1 MRLAV
6 AVRLAFVLYAVVE
19 VALFVLV
26 GQWLGG
32 GALFLWILATGAVGV
47 VLIRRE
53 GMRAVETMRV
63 AMRERRAPEPS
74 VPDRGFVAVGAL
86 LLILPG
92 ILTDVAGLIM
102 VTPASR
108 PIARWLLAG
117 LGSGLVSRAGGVT
130 GGPLTGPA
138 PKPTEGPIIRGEV
151 IDSRDDPAR

>member
-6 AVRLAFVLYAVVE
+6 AVRLAFVLYAAVE

-32 GALFLWILATGAVGV
+32 GALFLWILATAAVGV

-117 LGSGLVSRAGGVT
+117 LGAGLVGRAGGVT
-130 GGPLTGPA
+130 GGPLTGPV

-151 IDSRDDPAR
+151 LDSRDDPAH

>member
-6 AVRLAFVLYAVVE
+6 AVRLAFVLYAAVE

-32 GALFLWILATGAVGV
+32 GALFLWILATAAVGV

-63 AMRERRAPEPS
+63 AMRERRAPEPA

-117 LGSGLVSRAGGVT
+117 LGAGLVSRAGEVT
-130 GGPLTGPA
+130 GGPLSGPV

-151 IDSRDDPAR
+151 LDSRDDPAH

>member
-6 AVRLAFVLYAVVE
+6 AARLAFVLYAAVE

-32 GALFLWILATGAVGV
+32 GALFLWILATAAVGV

-74 VPDRGFVAVGAL
+74 VPDRGFVTVGAL

-117 LGSGLVSRAGGVT
+117 LGAGLVSRAGEVT
-130 GGPLTGPA
+130 GGPLTGPV

-151 IDSRDDPAR
+151 LDSRDDPAH

>member
-1 MRLAV
+1 MSLAV
-6 AVRLAFVLYAVVE
+6 AVRLAFVLYAAVE
-19 VALFVLV
+19 VVLFVLV

-32 GALFLWILATGAVGV
+32 GALFLWILATAAVGV
-47 VLIRRE
+47 VLMRRE

-74 VPDRGFVAVGAL
+74 VPDRGFVAVGAF

-117 LGSGLVSRAGGVT
+117 LGAGLVGRAGGVT
-130 GGPLTGPA
+130 GGPLTGPV

-151 IDSRDDPAR
+151 LDSRDDSAH

>member
-6 AVRLAFVLYAVVE
+6 AVRLALVLYAAVE

-32 GALFLWILATGAVGV
+32 GALFLWILATAAVGV

-63 AMRERRAPEPS
+63 AMRERQAPEPS
-74 VPDRGFVAVGAL
+74 VPDRGFVAFGAL

-117 LGSGLVSRAGGVT
+117 LGAGLVSRAGEVT
-130 GGPLTGPA
+130 GGPLTGPV
-138 PKPTEGPIIRGEV
+138 PKPTQGPIIRGEV
-151 IDSRDDPAR
+151 LDSRDDPGH

>member
-6 AVRLAFVLYAVVE
+6 AVRLAFVLYAAVE
-19 VALFVLV
+19 VVLFVLV

-32 GALFLWILATGAVGV
+32 GALFLWILATAAVGV
-47 VLIRRE
+47 VLMRRE

-74 VPDRGFVAVGAL
+74 VPDRGFVAVGAF

-117 LGSGLVSRAGGVT
+117 LGAGLVGQAA
-130 GGPLTGPA
+130 GGPLTGPV

-151 IDSRDDPAR
+151 LDSRDDPAH

>member
-6 AVRLAFVLYAVVE
+6 AVRLAFVLYAAVE

-32 GALFLWILATGAVGV
+32 GELFLWILATAAVGV

-117 LGSGLVSRAGGVT
+117 LGAGLVSRAGEVT
-130 GGPLTGPA
+130 GGPLSGPV

-151 IDSRDDPAR
+151 LDSRDDPAH

>member
-1 MRLAV
+1 MRPAV
-6 AVRLAFVLYAVVE
+6 LVRLAFVLYAAAE

-32 GALFLWILATGAVGV
+32 GALFLWILATAAVGA

-92 ILTDVAGLIM
+92 ILTDIAGLIM

-117 LGSGLVSRAGGVT
+117 LGAGLVSRAGGVT
-130 GGPLTGPA
+130 GGPLTGPV

-151 IDSRDDPAR
+151 LDSGDDPAH

>member
-6 AVRLAFVLYAVVE
+6 AVRLALVLYAAVE

-32 GALFLWILATGAVGV
+32 GALFLWILATAAVGV

-63 AMRERRAPEPS
+63 AMRERQAPEPS
-74 VPDRGFVAVGAL
+74 VPDRGFVAFGAL

-92 ILTDVAGLIM
+92 ILTDVAGLIDGDTGEPADRAM
-102 VTPASR
+102 VACRT
-108 PIARWLLAG
+108 
-117 LGSGLVSRAGGVT
+117 GSGPGQPGWRSHRRSTHRAGAQT
-130 GGPLTGPA
+130 DTRPDHP
-138 PKPTEGPIIRGEV
+138 R
-151 IDSRDDPAR
+151 